1 MVVGVFIENAAL
13 AKIQVVR
20 LGRRNEFADWAS
32 CYQVADEELQTRLVL
47 KFTLQEKSDQQIS
60 KHQRI
65 GDLSPLGLNLRT
77 SPRTG
82 YFGIYGVY
90 PHIEILC

>member
-32 CYQVADEELQTRLVL
+32 CYQVADEELHTRLIL
-47 KFTLQEKSDQQIS
+47 MKFTLQERSAQQIS
-60 KHQRI
+60 QHQRI
-65 GDLSPLGLNLRT
+65 GDLSPLGLKLRT

-82 YFGIYGVY
+82 YFGIYGV
-90 PHIEILC
+90 